1 MCAACRRAAGLLKQH
16 LPSSSSNR
24 FFSHPNLN
32 GKSTDVFRSAAIS
45 GTAAPIVQTR
55 SHFTFRNATTR
66 EEEDKSIMKRITTTR
81 NFHNSSFAASGVST
95 NTQAEKKK
103 FSAEATATSTEEEM
117 QEMELRQKEEETKM
131 KKSAQSYMLAH
142 PTYDFG
148 FIEQLKP
155 KHRPPQGARDY
166 VSMFAVWSARKGF
179 DTITSYS
186 HEKSLTKDQWLFRF
200 IFLETVAGIP
210 GMVAGMLRHMNSLRL
225 LRHDNGWIH
234 TLLEEAEN
242 ERMHLMTFLNMKQ
255 PSIFFRAGVLAAQ
268 GVFFNAF
275 FFSYL
280 ISPRTCHRFVGYLEE
295 EAVRTYTHA
304 LNDIDSGGTDAR
316 QWAKERAPKLAIEY
330 WKMDEDAT
338 IRDVLL
344 AVRADEA
351 SHAHVNHTF
360 SSMGTTQK
368 NPFVKGESH
377 LPENFVEP
385 PPGFVPS
392 EENRVAKD
400 ADSF

>member
-1 MCAACRRAAGLLKQH
+1 MCAACRRAAGLLLKQR
-16 LPSSSSNR
+16 PSSSSSKSI
-24 FFSHPNLN
+24 FSPSNLIN
-32 GKSTDVFRSAAIS
+32 GKTDVFRSAAIS
-45 GTAAPIVQTR
+45 GTSSMMQTR
-55 SHFTFRNATTR
+55 THFTVQKNTKN
-66 EEEDKSIMKRITTTR
+66 EEEHQDSMKRRTTR
-81 NFHNSSFAASGVST
+81 NFHSTSFAASGVST
-95 NTQAEKKK
+95 RAQAEKKR
-103 FSAEATATSTEEEM
+103 FSAEAAITSTEEEM
-117 QEMELRQKEEETKM
+117 QDVTEKDETKM

>member
-1 MCAACRRAAGLLKQH
+1 MCAACRRAAGLLLKQ
-16 LPSSSSNR
+16 LPSSSSSKSI
-24 FFSHPNLN
+24 FSPSNIIN
-32 GKSTDVFRSAAIS
+32 GKTDVFRSAAIS
-45 GTAAPIVQTR
+45 GTSSMMQTR
-55 SHFTFRNATTR
+55 THFTVQKNTKN
-66 EEEDKSIMKRITTTR
+66 EEEHQDSMKRRTTR
-81 NFHNSSFAASGVST
+81 NFHSTSFAASGVST
-95 NTQAEKKK
+95 RAQAEKKR
-103 FSAEATATSTEEEM
+103 FSAEAAITSTEEEM
-117 QEMELRQKEEETKM
+117 QDVTEKDETKM

>member
-16 LPSSSSNR
+16 LPSSSSSKSI
-24 FFSHPNLN
+24 FSHTNLIN
-32 GKSTDVFRSAAIS
+32 GKTDVFRSAAIS
-45 GTAAPIVQTR
+45 GTSSMMQTR
-55 SHFTFRNATTR
+55 SHFTLRNNTKN
-66 EEEDKSIMKRITTTR
+66 EEEDQEAMKRITTR
-81 NFHNSSFAASGVST
+81 NFHSSSFAASGVST
-95 NTQAEKKK
+95 HIQAEKKR
-103 FSAEATATSTEEEM
+103 FSAEAAATSTEEMVETD
-117 QEMELRQKEEETKM
+117 LTKKDETKM

-155 KHRPPQGARDY
+155 KHRPPQGTRDY

-186 HEKSLTKDQWLFRF
+186 HDKSLTKDEWLFRF

>member
-1 MCAACRRAAGLLKQH
+1 MCAACRRAAGLLLKQ
-16 LPSSSSNR
+16 LPSSSSSKSI
-24 FFSHPNLN
+24 FSPSNLIN
-32 GKSTDVFRSAAIS
+32 GKTDVFRSAAIS
-45 GTAAPIVQTR
+45 GTSSMMQTR
-55 SHFTFRNATTR
+55 THFTVQKNTKN
-66 EEEDKSIMKRITTTR
+66 EEEHQDSMKRRTTR
-81 NFHNSSFAASGVST
+81 NFHSTSFAASGVST
-95 NTQAEKKK
+95 RAQAEKKR
-103 FSAEATATSTEEEM
+103 FSAEAAITSTEEEM
-117 QEMELRQKEEETKM
+117 QDVTEKDETKM

>member
-1 MCAACRRAAGLLKQH
+1 MM
-16 LPSSSSNR
+16 
-24 FFSHPNLN
+24 
-32 GKSTDVFRSAAIS
+32 
-45 GTAAPIVQTR
+45 QTR
-55 SHFTFRNATTR
+55 THFTVQKNTKN
-66 EEEDKSIMKRITTTR
+66 EEEHQDSMKRRTTR
-81 NFHNSSFAASGVST
+81 NFHSTSFAASGVST
-95 NTQAEKKK
+95 HTQAEKKR
-103 FSAEATATSTEEEM
+103 FSAEAATTSTEEEM
-117 QEMELRQKEEETKM
+117 VETDVTKKDETKM

-186 HEKSLTKDQWLFRF
+186 HDKSLTKDQWLFRF

>member
-1 MCAACRRAAGLLKQH
+1 MCAACRRAALGLLLKQR
-16 LPSSSSNR
+16 PSSSSSKSI
-24 FFSHPNLN
+24 FSSSNLIN
-32 GKSTDVFRSAAIS
+32 GKTDVFRSAAIS
-45 GTAAPIVQTR
+45 GTPSMMQTR
-55 SHFTFRNATTR
+55 THFTVQKNTKN
-66 EEEDKSIMKRITTTR
+66 EEEHQDSMKRRTTR
-81 NFHNSSFAASGVST
+81 NFHSTSFAASGVST
-95 NTQAEKKK
+95 RAQAEKKR
-103 FSAEATATSTEEEM
+103 FSAEAAITSTEEEM
-117 QEMELRQKEEETKM
+117 QDVTEKDETKM

>member
-1 MCAACRRAAGLLKQH
+1 MG
-16 LPSSSSNR
+16 
-24 FFSHPNLN
+24 
-32 GKSTDVFRSAAIS
+32 
-45 GTAAPIVQTR
+45 
-55 SHFTFRNATTR
+55 
-66 EEEDKSIMKRITTTR
+66 
-81 NFHNSSFAASGVST
+81 
-95 NTQAEKKK
+95 
-103 FSAEATATSTEEEM
+103 
-117 QEMELRQKEEETKM
+117 
-131 KKSAQSYMLAH
+131 
-142 PTYDFG
+142 
-148 FIEQLKP
+148 
-155 KHRPPQGARDY
+155 
-166 VSMFAVWSARKGF
+166 
-179 DTITSYS
+179 
-186 HEKSLTKDQWLFRF
+186 
-200 IFLETVAGIP
+200 
-210 GMVAGMLRHMNSLRL
+210 
-225 LRHDNGWIH
+225 
-234 TLLEEAEN
+234 EN

-316 QWAKERAPKLAIEY
+316 
-330 WKMDEDAT
+330 
-338 IRDVLL
+338 
-344 AVRADEA
+344 
-351 SHAHVNHTF
+351 HAHVNHTF

>member
-1 MCAACRRAAGLLKQH
+1 MCAACRRAAGLLLKQ
-16 LPSSSSNR
+16 LPSLSSSKSI
-24 FFSHPNLN
+24 FSPSNLIN
-32 GKSTDVFRSAAIS
+32 GKTDVFRSAAIS
-45 GTAAPIVQTR
+45 GTSSMMQTR
-55 SHFTFRNATTR
+55 THFTVQKNTKN
-66 EEEDKSIMKRITTTR
+66 EEEHQDSMKRRTTR
-81 NFHNSSFAASGVST
+81 NFHSTSFAASGVST
-95 NTQAEKKK
+95 RAQAEKKR
-103 FSAEATATSTEEEM
+103 FSAEAAITSTEEEM
-117 QEMELRQKEEETKM
+117 QDVTEKDETKM

-186 HEKSLTKDQWLFRF
+186 HDKSLTKDQWLFRF

>member
-1 MCAACRRAAGLLKQH
+1 MRSFASDAMKSAHTNDGTDASKI
-16 LPSSSSNR
+16 SSR
-24 FFSHPNLN
+24 
-32 GKSTDVFRSAAIS
+32 T
-45 GTAAPIVQTR
+45 
-55 SHFTFRNATTR
+55 
-66 EEEDKSIMKRITTTR
+66 EEEDNKKVPKTTSPDEEGVHTTT
-81 NFHNSSFAASGVST
+81 
-95 NTQAEKKK
+95 TQKNEKKK
-103 FSAEATATSTEEEM
+103 KNDAV
-117 QEMELRQKEEETKM
+117 
-131 KKSAQSYMLAH
+131 AQTYMLAH
-142 PTYDFG
+142 PVYDFG
-148 FIEQLKP
+148 YIESIRP
-155 KHRPPQGARDY
+155 RHRQPQGARDY

-179 DTITSYS
+179 DAVTNYS
-186 HEKSLTKDQWLFRF
+186 HEKSLTKDEWLFRF

-210 GMVAGMLRHMNSLRL
+210 GMVAGMLRHMHSLRL

-255 PSIFFRAGVLAAQ
+255 PSILFRAGVLAAQ

-280 ISPRTCHRFVGYLEE
+280 FSPRTCHRFVGYLEE

-304 LNDIDSGGTDAR
+304 LSDIDTGGTDAR

-338 IRDVLL
+338 VRDVLL

-392 EENRVAKD
+392 EENRVARD

>member
-1 MCAACRRAAGLLKQH
+1 M
-16 LPSSSSNR
+16 
-24 FFSHPNLN
+24 
-32 GKSTDVFRSAAIS
+32 FRSAAIS
-45 GTAAPIVQTR
+45 GTSSMMHART
-55 SHFTFRNATTR
+55 HFTVQKNTKN
-66 EEEDKSIMKRITTTR
+66 EEEHQDSMKRRTTR
-81 NFHNSSFAASGVST
+81 NFHSTSFAASGVST
-95 NTQAEKKK
+95 RAQAEKKR
-103 FSAEATATSTEEEM
+103 FSAEAAITSTEEEM
-117 QEMELRQKEEETKM
+117 QDVTEKDETKM